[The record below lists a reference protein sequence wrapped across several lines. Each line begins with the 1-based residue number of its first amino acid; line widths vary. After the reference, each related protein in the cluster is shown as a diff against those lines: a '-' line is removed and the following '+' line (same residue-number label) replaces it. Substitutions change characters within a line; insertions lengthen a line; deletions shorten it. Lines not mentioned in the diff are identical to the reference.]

1 MTPEVMM
8 PWLSGRRW
16 FAGKGRQVSDV
27 TLAASGWLQDNP
39 PVRIEFVTVRYADAE
54 GEEAPQDTYQV
65 PVVYR
70 REPLESLGHALI
82 GQTELAEHG
91 DGPWWVYDALY
102 DKEVT
107 GLWPTGMREDRD
119 TEGMAFRHE
128 PANAT
133 PDTPAEANVLS
144 GEQSNTSLVF
154 GDAMILKVFRRL
166 ADGPNPDVELHHAL
180 AEAGNS
186 RVAAL
191 LGWVEGEWPNGQRP
205 HHGTLAI
212 ASEFLTSATAGWDA
226 ALTSVRDLYA
236 QPDGVS
242 ADDAGGD
249 FAGESCRLG
258 EATAEVHADLARMLG
273 DAELDQPA
281 RADLAAEM
289 SARLAAACVVVP
301 ELDPYRTHM
310 TAVYARLASF
320 TGPLRKQRVHGDLHL
335 GQVMRS
341 ATGWRI
347 LDFEGEPARPMAARR
362 GMDCP
367 LKDVAGMIRSFDYA
381 ARHLLPGAPN
391 TAASRAT
398 EWAERNQ
405 QAYLEGYARTIGAAP
420 EADPLLAF
428 VLDKACYEVL
438 YEARNR
444 PDWLNVPLSA
454 IEGLL
459 ATASPG
465 AHPGGYSS

>member
-1 MTPEVMM
+1 MQPEVIT
-8 PWLSGRRW
+8 PWLTGRRW
-16 FAGKGRQVSDV
+16 FAGKGRTLRDV
-27 TLAASGWLQDNP
+27 TVAPSGWLAEDP
-39 PVRIEFVTVRYADAE
+39 PVRIEFVTVRYDTADGDE
-54 GEEAPQDTYQV
+54 SLEETYQV
-65 PVVYR
+65 PVSYR
-70 REPLESLGHALI
+70 REPLEALGHALI
-82 GQTELAEHG
+82 GQGVLDEYG
-91 DGPWWVYDALY
+91 PDPWWAYDALY
-102 DKEVT
+102 DREVT
-107 GLWPTGMREDRD
+107 GLWPTGMWADRD
-119 TEGMAFRHE
+119 TAGMAFRHE
-128 PANAT
+128 PANE
-133 PDTPAEANVLS
+133 PPEVPPEAVVLS

-180 AEAGNS
+180 AEAGNT

-191 LGWVEGEWPNGQRP
+191 LGWVEGDWPNGRTA

-212 ASEFLTSATAGWDA
+212 ASEFLPSATAGWDA
-226 ALTSVRDLYA
+226 ALASVRDLYA

-249 FAGESCRLG
+249 FAAESYRLG
-258 EATAEVHADLARMLG
+258 QATAEVHADLARVLG
-273 DAELDQPA
+273 DAEIDQLA
-281 RADLAAEM
+281 RAELAAEM
-289 SARLAAACVVVP
+289 TARLVAACVVVP
-301 ELDPYRTHM
+301 ELDPYRTHI
-310 TAVYARLASF
+310 TALYARLASF

-381 ARHLLPGAPN
+381 ARHLLPGSPG
-391 TAASRAT
+391 TALARAG

-405 QAYLEGYARTIGAAP
+405 DAYLDGYAQTIGAAP
-420 EADPLLAF
+420 EPEPLLAF
-428 VLDKACYEVL
+428 ILDKACYEVL

-459 ATASPG
+459 TTAS
-465 AHPGGYSS
+465 

>member
-1 MTPEVMM
+1 MEPEVLL
-8 PWLSGRRW
+8 PWLTGRRW
-16 FAGKGRQVSDV
+16 FAGKGRPVR
-27 TLAASGWLQDNP
+27 AAEVAHSGWLSDDP
-39 PVRIEFVTVRYADAE
+39 PVRIEFVTVRYEKAD
-54 GEEAPQDTYQV
+54 GEEALEETYQV
-65 PVVYR
+65 PVSYR
-70 REPLESLGHALI
+70 REPLEGLGHALI
-82 GQTELAEHG
+82 GQGRLAEHG
-91 DGPWWVYDALY
+91 DVQWWAYDALY
-102 DKEVT
+102 DRDVN
-107 GLWPTGMREDRD
+107 GLWPA
-119 TEGMAFRHE
+119 GMAAGRDAAGLAFRRE
-128 PANAT
+128 QAT
-133 PDTPAEANVLS
+133 ETPAVPTEAVVLS

-154 GDAMILKVFRRL
+154 GDAMILKIFRRL

-180 AEAGNS
+180 AQAGNT

-191 LGWVEGEWPNGQRP
+191 FGWVEGEWPNGTGT

-212 ASEFLTSATAGWDA
+212 ASEFLPSATAGWDL
-226 ALTSVRDLYA
+226 ALASVRDLYA

-249 FAGESCRLG
+249 FDGESCRLG
-258 EATAEVHADLARMLG
+258 VATAEVHADLARVLG
-273 DAELDQPA
+273 DAEIDQPA
-281 RADLAAEM
+281 RAGLAEQM
-289 SARLAAACVVVP
+289 TARLAAACVVVP
-301 ELDPYRTHM
+301 ELDPYRSHI

-381 ARHLLPGAPN
+381 ARHLLPGSPN
-391 TAASRAT
+391 TPPSRAT
-398 EWAERNQ
+398 EWAQRNQ
-405 QAYLEGYARTIGAAP
+405 QAYLEGYARTIGVAP
-420 EADPLLAF
+420 EPDPLLAF
-428 VLDKACYEVL
+428 ILDKACYEVL

-459 ATASPG
+459 AAAS
-465 AHPGGYSS
+465 